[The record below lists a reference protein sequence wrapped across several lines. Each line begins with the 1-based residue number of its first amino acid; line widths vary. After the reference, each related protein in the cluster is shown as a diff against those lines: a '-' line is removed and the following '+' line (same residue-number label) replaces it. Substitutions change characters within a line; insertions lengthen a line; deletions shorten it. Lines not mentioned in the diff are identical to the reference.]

1 MRKKK
6 KLGRHTLHRV
16 EFDPWTE
23 LGTVVIK
30 NVTFVVDPKTGLLV
44 GDNSRE
50 LAQHPSAELAKRTVI
65 RDYENTVDNFVDP
78 MIRSKGKQHASI

>member
-1 MRKKK
+1 M
-6 KLGRHTLHRV
+6 GRRTLHRV

-30 NVTFVVDPKTGLLV
+30 NVTFVVDPKTGLIV
-44 GDNSRE
+44 GDNSHDARE
-50 LAQHPSAELAKRTVI
+50 LAQHPSAELARRTVI